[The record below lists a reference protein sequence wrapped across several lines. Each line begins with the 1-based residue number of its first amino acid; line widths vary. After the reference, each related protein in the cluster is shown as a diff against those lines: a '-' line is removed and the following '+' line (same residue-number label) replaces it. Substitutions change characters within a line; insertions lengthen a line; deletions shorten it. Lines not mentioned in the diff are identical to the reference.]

1 MFFDRNIAK
10 SNFYNLVNQSYR
22 GWISI
27 VGNKGIGKSSFIKEV
42 LGLNSDFFICEPIFE
57 LKYWKEFSNVIK
69 NFSSE
74 VLNDFFNKSNEYK
87 ERYLKKSFLG
97 ELNQDERNYIIEEII
112 KNEIIN
118 ENTTFAKWCGEF
130 ISKKIKYIV
139 LDNFYRCSIETYEWI
154 VSFANNFLS
163 DNNFIIVICDID
175 MEWESKVIKDI
186 FLERFC
192 ELNINQFDDSDAYY
206 QLIKEKIHFN
216 NDKVLYD
223 LSSYLYNEFRGDAK
237 LILKLRDE
245 VEANKGTSD
254 EEKKKIILET
264 CSNLISKNL
273 LNLDILE
280 KELLA
285 TLACIGTQVSLE
297 NISYILQHNNQ
308 QIKDALNQLIHK
320 KLVIILCDV
329 NTSKNYYKASDNF
342 SKITLTNLVDS
353 NMLTFINIKIFSLY
367 KMKKVKLDDKQI
379 IDIIIEYN
387 PTGGSDFICNY
398 LKKNE
403 QNISSEYKASLINFL
418 LENNSRN
425 IIKWKNVETFDLL
438 YNYGYYKNAKKF
450 IESFEDV
457 DKNYQLLM
465 RYGNVCHLTLDK
477 KTSTIFEKAF
487 KIENISNSDYLRAVN
502 RQLMAMTQQDKQSL
516 LNAREIYK
524 DILEKNSNQRC
535 NGLVELYR
543 NANNYFDYSKA
554 LTLTVRGY
562 KLAKELDNK
571 LETVKCLHNICMLE
585 LLNEQYELNTLPEGM
600 EFKPTF
606 EYVYDLLMTFESF
619 QHETA
624 YPLLN
629 LAALQMFQFSEDE
642 EQNHLIKAKSLYS
655 EAQLYAR
662 SFYAKNIAEMGL
674 LIVNSYIY
682 NESSDIVLWRQ
693 LLFDRYKENR
703 DSINDFRV
711 HRKILFTLATSSKIT
726 HNISEGSEYLR
737 LSKKYVF
744 EKETLRYNNLCDELN
759 IPSNEKIHIEN
770 LSNITKYHKTTKF
783 VPWLISFGH

>member
-10 SNFYNLVNQSYR
+10 SHFYNLINNSYM
-22 GWISI
+22 GWIPI

-42 LGLNSDFFICEPIFE
+42 VGSNENFFICEPVFE
-57 LKYWKEFSNVIK
+57 LKYWKEFSKIIK
-69 NFSSE
+69 KFSSE
-74 VLNDFFNKSNEYK
+74 VLSDFFNECNEYK
-87 ERYLKKSFLG
+87 EKYLKKSFLG
-97 ELNQDERNYIIEEII
+97 ELSQDETNYIIEEII

-118 ENTTFAKWCGEF
+118 ESSTFSKWCGKF

-163 DNNFIIVICDID
+163 DNNFIIVICDMD
-175 MEWESKVIKDI
+175 LEWESKVIKEI
-186 FLERFC
+186 FLEKFC
-192 ELNINQFDDSDAYY
+192 ELNINKFDDADAYY
-206 QLIKEKIHFN
+206 QLIKEKIRFN

-223 LSSYLYNEFRGDAK
+223 LSAYLYNEFRGDAK

-245 VEANKGTSD
+245 VEANNGTSD

-264 CSNLISKNL
+264 CSNLISTSL

-285 TLACIGTQVSLE
+285 TLASVATQISLE
-297 NISYILQHNNQ
+297 NIAYILQHNNQ
-308 QIKDALNQLIHK
+308 QIKYALNKLIHK

-329 NTSKNYYKASDNF
+329 NTSKNYYKTSDNF
-342 SKITLTNLVDS
+342 SKITLTNLVNS
-353 NMLTFINIKIFSLY
+353 NMLTYINIKIFSLY
-367 KMKKVKLDDKQI
+367 KTKKIKLDDKQI
-379 IDIIIEYN
+379 IDIIIKYT

-403 QNISSEYKASLINFL
+403 QNISSEYKATLINFL
-418 LENNSRN
+418 LENNCCN
-425 IIKWKNVETFDLL
+425 IQRWKSTETINLL

-450 IESFEDV
+450 IETFEDV
-457 DKNYQLLM
+457 NQNYQLLM
-465 RYGNVCHLTLDK
+465 MYGNVSHLTLDK
-477 KTSTIFEKAF
+477 RTSTIFEKAS
-487 KIENISNSDYLRAVN
+487 KIENITNSDYLSAVN
-502 RQLMAMTQQDKQSL
+502 RQIMAMTQQDKQAL
-516 LNAREIYK
+516 LHAREIYK
-524 DILEKNSNQRC
+524 DILEKNLDQRC

-562 KLAKELDNK
+562 NLAKELDNK

-585 LLNEQYELNTLPEGM
+585 LLNEKYELNTIPEGM
-600 EFKPTF
+600 DFKPTF
-606 EYVYDLLMTFESF
+606 EDVYNLLMTFESF

-624 YPLLN
+624 YPLLD
-629 LAALQMFQFSEDE
+629 LAALQMFQFSDNE
-642 EQNHLIKAKSLYS
+642 EQKHLIKAKSLYS
-655 EAQLYAR
+655 KAQLYAR

-674 LIVNSYIY
+674 LIVNSYLY
-682 NESSDIVLWRQ
+682 NGNSDIVFWRQ
-693 LLFDRYKENR
+693 KLFDKYKDCK
-703 DSINDFRV
+703 DSISDFRV

-726 HNISEGSEYLR
+726 HDINEGREYLR
-737 LSKKYVF
+737 LSKKFVF
-744 EKETLRYNNLCDELN
+744 EKEILRYNNLCDELS
-759 IPSNEKIHIEN
+759 IPADEKIYIDN
-770 LSNITKYHKTTKF
+770 LSNTTKYHKTTKF

>member
-1 MFFDRNIAK
+1 
-10 SNFYNLVNQSYR
+10 
-22 GWISI
+22 
-27 VGNKGIGKSSFIKEV
+27 
-42 LGLNSDFFICEPIFE
+42 
-57 LKYWKEFSNVIK
+57 
-69 NFSSE
+69 
-74 VLNDFFNKSNEYK
+74 
-87 ERYLKKSFLG
+87 
-97 ELNQDERNYIIEEII
+97 
-112 KNEIIN
+112 
-118 ENTTFAKWCGEF
+118 
-130 ISKKIKYIV
+130 
-139 LDNFYRCSIETYEWI
+139 
-154 VSFANNFLS
+154 
-163 DNNFIIVICDID
+163 
-175 MEWESKVIKDI
+175 
-186 FLERFC
+186 
-192 ELNINQFDDSDAYY
+192 
-206 QLIKEKIHFN
+206 
-216 NDKVLYD
+216 
-223 LSSYLYNEFRGDAK
+223 
-237 LILKLRDE
+237 
-245 VEANKGTSD
+245 
-254 EEKKKIILET
+254 
-264 CSNLISKNL
+264 
-273 LNLDILE
+273 
-280 KELLA
+280 
-285 TLACIGTQVSLE
+285 
-297 NISYILQHNNQ
+297 
-308 QIKDALNQLIHK
+308 
-320 KLVIILCDV
+320 
-329 NTSKNYYKASDNF
+329 
-342 SKITLTNLVDS
+342 
-353 NMLTFINIKIFSLY
+353 
-367 KMKKVKLDDKQI
+367 
-379 IDIIIEYN
+379 
-387 PTGGSDFICNY
+387 
-398 LKKNE
+398 
-403 QNISSEYKASLINFL
+403 
-418 LENNSRN
+418 
-425 IIKWKNVETFDLL
+425 
-438 YNYGYYKNAKKF
+438 
-450 IESFEDV
+450 
-457 DKNYQLLM
+457 
-465 RYGNVCHLTLDK
+465 
-477 KTSTIFEKAF
+477 
-487 KIENISNSDYLRAVN
+487 
-502 RQLMAMTQQDKQSL
+502 MTQQDKQSL

-759 IPSNEKIHIEN
+759 IPSNEKIYIEN